1 LALSLLWVVELAV
14 VVGLHT
20 ADREEMLVGLTGVKH
35 KVSPISQLLELPLM
49 VQTSLHMATLAVSR
63 THME

>member
-1 LALSLLWVVELAV
+1 LAPSLLWVVELAV
-14 VVGLHT
+14 AVGLRT
-20 ADREEMLVGLTGVKH
+20 ADQVEMPVGLTGVKL
-35 KVSPISQLLELPLM
+35 KVSPIRQLQELRLM

>member
-1 LALSLLWVVELAV
+1 VVELAV

-20 ADREEMLVGLTGVKH
+20 ADREEMLAALTGVKL
-35 KVSPISQLLELPLM
+35 KVSPIRQLQELHPM
-49 VQTSLHMATLAVSR
+49 VRTSLHMATPAVSR